1 MFIIQNNALIL
12 GIYLWSHS
20 HTMQI
25 SFVPYTL
32 QNYIGEMASSTIML
46 GFFCPVEEN
55 GGTLV
60 KMWVIS
66 HVAVAISGSFLVSKE
81 ASGQLGRSLVC
92 PQSRWDSSWSNC
104 SKKNLPFLSL
114 LAPEL
119 LSLIMVT
126 STVRM
131 A

>member
-32 QNYIGEMASSTIML
+32 KNYMGEMASSTIML

-66 HVAVAISGSFLVSKE
+66 QAIAAISGSFLVSKE
-81 ASGQLGRSLVC
+81 PSGQLGRSLVC
-92 PQSRWDSSWSNC
+92 PQSR
-104 SKKNLPFLSL
+104 
-114 LAPEL
+114 
-119 LSLIMVT
+119 
-126 STVRM
+126 
-131 A
+131 